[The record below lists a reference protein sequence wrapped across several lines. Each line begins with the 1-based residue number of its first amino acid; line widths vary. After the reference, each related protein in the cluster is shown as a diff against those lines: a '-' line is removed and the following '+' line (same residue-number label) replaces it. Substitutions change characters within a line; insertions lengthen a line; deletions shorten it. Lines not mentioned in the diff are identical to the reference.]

1 MKRIYTVVSILAC
14 LAFYGCDK
22 SEENIEANVIN
33 DVLPEFTASTGEG
46 DTKTSLKGLDV
57 IWSSDDR
64 VAIFNGTTV
73 DKEYKVKDG
82 CSGSTTTT
90 LTPVNQDFTAGT
102 EGSEM
107 DGNVAVYPY
116 SAVNSCRKTDDGYKL
131 SVNFPSVIR
140 YSPYSFGEGAMPM
153 VAVTDSKDDY
163 NLSFKNLCGLLKLQ
177 LKGDGI
183 KVKSIR
189 VMGHYGETLAGDI
202 HYNIVKD
209 ESESIFWEGKSEDLI
224 EICFENEMTLT
235 TATDIFIPML
245 PNSFKYGLSVF
256 VNTDKGTITKSITAP
271 LTIKRSQIVP
281 MKELNLDYSMI
292 EKSYVTI
299 LCPIA
304 VPYSVSYFPSCGP
317 NISFYSNSDDASLK
331 IAVIYD
337 GKAAVIR
344 GVDITLF
351 GATNLTWFNI
361 TGAYMVGE
369 ILSSVVSAGEISLPE
384 ELIYLAGSVSM
395 SPSTLDLSKCINLK
409 EIGHCNQT
417 CSTLKIG
424 AKTPPIINSDS
435 FSEPGSCTLYV
446 PAESIDAYK
455 AAEGWKEF
463 KDIRAL

>member
-131 SVNFPSVIR
+131 SVNFPSAIR

-183 KVKSIR
+183 VKS
-189 VMGHYGETLAGDI
+189 VKVYGNDNEPLCGNVSILTSDI
-202 HYNIVKD
+202 ISRSY
-209 ESESIFWEGKSEDLI
+209 
-224 EICFENEMTLT
+224 
-235 TATDIFIPML
+235 
-245 PNSFKYGLSVF
+245 KYGGSSIL
-256 VNTDKGTITKSITAP
+256 VN
-271 LTIKRSQIVP
+271 
-281 MKELNLDYSMI
+281 
-292 EKSYVTI
+292 
-299 LCPIA
+299 
-304 VPYSVSYFPSCGP
+304 
-317 NISFYSNSDDASLK
+317 
-331 IAVIYD
+331 
-337 GKAAVIR
+337 
-344 GVDITLF
+344 
-351 GATNLTWFNI
+351 
-361 TGAYMVGE
+361 
-369 ILSSVVSAGEISLPE
+369 
-384 ELIYLAGSVSM
+384 
-395 SPSTLDLSKCINLK
+395 
-409 EIGHCNQT
+409 H
-417 CSTLKIG
+417 
-424 AKTPPIINSDS
+424 
-435 FSEPGSCTLYV
+435 
-446 PAESIDAYK
+446 
-455 AAEGWKEF
+455 
-463 KDIRAL
+463 